1 MARARPPHSDFRWFR
16 VPSRESGNR
25 QQLQSDEKQSLQN
38 CQTRDCGNI
47 IMTVLEEYLV
57 ALSLTLWEREQ
68 RYFAIRVV
76 ALGQVKRA
84 VPGTIG

>member
-1 MARARPPHSDFRWFR
+1 
-16 VPSRESGNR
+16 
-25 QQLQSDEKQSLQN
+25 
-38 CQTRDCGNI
+38 
-47 IMTVLEEYLV
+47 MTVLEEYFV
-57 ALSLTLWEREQ
+57 ALSVSLWEREQ